1 MTKKNSKSILSGTFD
16 FDPEQYLHKLLLFNL
31 KNPSEENFFDAISE
45 KWPNNDTY
53 FIKHCNGKYAFCIR
67 KDKKQVEKDENIKV
81 IVAIDSKI
89 KR

>member
-45 KWPNNDTY
+45 K
-53 FIKHCNGKYAFCIR
+53 
-67 KDKKQVEKDENIKV
+67 
-81 IVAIDSKI
+81 
-89 KR
+89 